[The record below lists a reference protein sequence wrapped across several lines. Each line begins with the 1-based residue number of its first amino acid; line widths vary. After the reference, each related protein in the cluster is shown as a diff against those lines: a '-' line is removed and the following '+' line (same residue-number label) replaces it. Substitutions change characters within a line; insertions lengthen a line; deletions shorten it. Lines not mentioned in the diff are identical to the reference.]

1 MALDEREIAK
11 THHPHEALHSDA
23 LEWQMARFPGQST
36 KMMFRPRPERPTE
49 PNAGLVRY
57 DPGATHPL
65 HAHDFAQVWY
75 VLEGECRFGDRT
87 LTEGDMV
94 YMEDPHFEYE
104 MHTEHGG
111 TILFVQYPG
120 PTTGAA
126 PLYDGRMNLSRK
138 ETEEELNL
146 RL

>member
-36 KMMFRPRPERPTE
+36 KMMFRPRADRPTE

-75 VLEGECRFGDRT
+75 VLEGEFELGG
-87 LTEGDMV
+87 EV
-94 YMEDPHFEYE
+94 YGPGTMIYHPDPHYE
-104 MHTEHGG
+104 KVLKTESGG
-111 TILFVQYPG
+111 IILYVQYQG

-126 PLYDGRMNLSRK
+126 PIYDGRFKVEERK
-138 ETEEELNL
+138 PEEEEELSY
-146 RL
+146 